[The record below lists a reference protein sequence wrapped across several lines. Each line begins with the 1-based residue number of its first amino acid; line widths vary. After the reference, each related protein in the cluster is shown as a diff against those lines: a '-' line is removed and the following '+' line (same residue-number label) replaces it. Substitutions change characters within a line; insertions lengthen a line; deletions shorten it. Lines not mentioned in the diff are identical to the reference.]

1 MIIFASFLTEKE
13 IKFDLI
19 PIPEFIKTLPGR
31 NSSATHELV
40 FLAFQLPP
48 VGSKSY
54 YIEVNNKSKITEVK
68 RQNNENFIENQVN
81 YIEYKDLVNGSCFTN
96 I

>member
-1 MIIFASFLTEKE
+1 LIIFASFLTEKE

-48 VGSKSY
+48 LGSKSY